1 MITAGKVSET
11 LVLDGI
17 KWGMGILLVLLYGSV
32 HSQLE
37 QYNPIIIYTSLIL
50 YILLFLA
57 DFIPSY
63 RHKEKT
69 DIQFKLF
76 LYIGSLCLFF
86 ILVFLLKA
94 PQYTASHTPFIIS
107 FCFFITGRLL
117 LESNLNRMIQR
128 EKKLIKSLGF
138 AATGILIEKPGGDAV
153 NFIIILNKNL
163 RQGKGLWVPPG
174 GHFLP
179 HIDNPGTKLK
189 NKIYEE
195 IGVDCEVMCEEG
207 QKPSEVHDTITNEV
221 EWLVPPAFLL
231 KEFLPDQCKQHHS
244 HHFDLIYLCTTDGKV
259 KNKTCK
265 YKSSAL
271 VRIPLK
277 ECLDSFE
284 ATERALNKK
293 IREKA
298 NELGLETYSRNEN
311 VSRDLIWRLHL
322 AANKYLSNQK

>member
-1 MITAGKVSET
+1 M
-11 LVLDGI
+11 
-17 KWGMGILLVLLYGSV
+17 
-32 HSQLE
+32 
-37 QYNPIIIYTSLIL
+37 
-50 YILLFLA
+50 
-57 DFIPSY
+57 
-63 RHKEKT
+63 
-69 DIQFKLF
+69 
-76 LYIGSLCLFF
+76 
-86 ILVFLLKA
+86 
-94 PQYTASHTPFIIS
+94 
-107 FCFFITGRLL
+107 
-117 LESNLNRMIQR
+117 
-128 EKKLIKSLGF
+128 
-138 AATGILIEKPGGDAV
+138 
-153 NFIIILNKNL
+153 
-163 RQGKGLWVPPG
+163 
-174 GHFLP
+174 
-179 HIDNPGTKLK
+179 
-189 NKIYEE
+189 
-195 IGVDCEVMCEEG
+195 DCEVMCEEG

>member
-1 MITAGKVSET
+1 M
-11 LVLDGI
+11 
-17 KWGMGILLVLLYGSV
+17 
-32 HSQLE
+32 
-37 QYNPIIIYTSLIL
+37 
-50 YILLFLA
+50 
-57 DFIPSY
+57 
-63 RHKEKT
+63 
-69 DIQFKLF
+69 
-76 LYIGSLCLFF
+76 
-86 ILVFLLKA
+86 
-94 PQYTASHTPFIIS
+94 
-107 FCFFITGRLL
+107 
-117 LESNLNRMIQR
+117 
-128 EKKLIKSLGF
+128 
-138 AATGILIEKPGGDAV
+138 

-179 HIDNPGTKLK
+179 YIDNPGTKLK

-284 ATERALNKK
+284 ATERALHKRGHHLPPLADLQK
-293 IREKA
+293 
-298 NELGLETYSRNEN
+298 GLYFYYGLFISYTKHR
-311 VSRDLIWRLHL
+311 RF
-322 AANKYLSNQK
+322 

>member
-138 AATGILIEKPGGDAV
+138 AATGILIEKPGGDTV

-179 HIDNPGTKLK
+179 YIDNPGTKLK

-195 IGVDCEVMCEEG
+195 IGV
-207 QKPSEVHDTITNEV
+207 
-221 EWLVPPAFLL
+221 EWLAPPAFLL